1 MRRNGLGAAFAFVQG
16 LGLGLNLALLLAH
29 LDWVHAE
36 LLRYLID
43 RLYPSYRFEPH
54 LGFEFRQVCL
64 ALLRFIHGLPVSLYS
79 VPLKHL
85 SQIRGPLHTIVS

>member
-1 MRRNGLGAAFAFVQG
+1 
-16 LGLGLNLALLLAH
+16 
-29 LDWVHAE
+29 
-36 LLRYLID
+36 
-43 RLYPSYRFEPH
+43 
-54 LGFEFRQVCL
+54 VCL